1 MLKKKLLFLLG
12 VMVLLSLAG
21 AGLIFVVH
29 DGGGEGTQ
37 KHKVFVTS
45 FYPVYILAENLTE
58 GTRTVVTNLADQQ
71 TGCLHDYQ
79 ITTKD
84 RRLLST
90 ADALILNGA
99 GMELFL
105 EDIVEQEPELPVLE
119 LSEGISLLSGPV
131 HDHDHAHAEDEEHEH
146 AEEHEHDEE
155 HEHAG
160 EHEHSGENGHVWMD
174 ITRYRQQAKTLYR
187 GLVLL
192 DPEQAEGYRRA
203 YEVYEE
209 KLAALEQ
216 ETDELSQKTKGLP
229 VVLFHE
235 AYPYLADRLGMEVLV
250 SVALDEDAVPS
261 AGEIAEMIK
270 ELRQHGGGLILI
282 EEQYAA
288 HADKILAET
297 EARVVFIDPLT
308 TGDGNPDSYLTQ
320 MRANLE
326 AIREAIGGE
335 EP

>member
-1 MLKKKLLFLLG
+1 MLKKKLLFLFG

-21 AGLIFVVH
+21 AGLVAAV
-29 DGGGEGTQ
+29 DAGDQESTGGQ
-37 KHKVFVTS
+37 RLFVTS

-58 GTRTVVTNLADQQ
+58 GTRTTVANLTDQQ

-105 EDIVEQEPELPVLE
+105 EEILEQEPELPVIAV
-119 LSEGISLLSGPV
+119 SEGIALLSGPV
-131 HDHDHAHAEDEEHEH
+131 HDHAEESGDDHGHEH
-146 AEEHEHDEE
+146 AESDDDHEHG
-155 HEHAG
+155 HG
-160 EHEHSGENGHVWMD
+160 GTGENGHVWMD
-174 ITRYRQQAKTLYR
+174 ITRYRQQAETLYR
-187 GLVLL
+187 SLCLL
-192 DPEQAEGYRRA
+192 DPEQEEGYRHA

-209 KLAALEQ
+209 KLAVLEQ
-216 ETDELSQKTKGLP
+216 ETDELKKQTEGVP

-297 EARVVFIDPLT
+297 EARVVLIDPLT
-308 TGDGNPDSYLTQ
+308 MGDGALDSYLTQ

-326 AIREAIGGE
+326 AIREAIEGE